1 MLQIVIT
8 TVKEQNVMRHLTIL
22 AIFITIFF
30 ISCKDKSTQPEQT
43 KLDYNQMLFERLG
56 GGNLIFHASATSS
69 EDTLQVNVTQMA
81 YRDTSIQITI
91 ARNPKNTGILDTLIQ
106 ALSGTIQL
114 AGSFKQDT
122 AAIAGTWTYVYM
134 VNGNG
139 RMEVTNITLRNVL
152 LELEPIVVATL

>member
-1 MLQIVIT
+1 
-8 TVKEQNVMRHLTIL
+8 
-22 AIFITIFF
+22 
-30 ISCKDKSTQPEQT
+30 
-43 KLDYNQMLFERLG
+43 MLFERLG

-81 YRDTSIQITI
+81 YRDTSIQLTI
-91 ARNPKNTGILDTLIQ
+91 VRDSRNTGILDTLIR

-122 AAIAGTWTYVYM
+122 AAIAGTWAYVYM

-139 RMEVTNITLRNVL
+139 RMEVTNISLRNAL